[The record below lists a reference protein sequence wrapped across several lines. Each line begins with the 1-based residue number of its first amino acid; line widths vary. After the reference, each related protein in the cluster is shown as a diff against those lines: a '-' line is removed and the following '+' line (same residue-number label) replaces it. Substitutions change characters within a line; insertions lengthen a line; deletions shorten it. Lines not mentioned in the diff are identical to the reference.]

1 MNTAHLQVGPEVARA
16 RVAGE
21 PLVALET
28 AVLTHGLPAEV
39 AWSTYDS
46 MLTAVRE
53 GGAVPAAVGM
63 RHGVLWVGLP
73 SEALIG
79 LSRDP
84 AARKLGLAELP
95 AAAAAGASGGTTV
108 AATLWACR
116 QSGVAVFATGGI
128 GGVHRGAA
136 ESFDISGDLAAL
148 SRFGGCVVCSG
159 AKAIL
164 DLGKTLEALQS
175 LGVCVIGYRTGTFPA
190 FVTADSGLALGE
202 RVEDPEA
209 AAAVVRAR
217 DALGLPGAVLLA
229 NPPPAATAVPRREL
243 DTALASALTR
253 AGGAGVSGS
262 AVTPFL
268 LGELATHSG
277 GRSLNANRELLVANC
292 ELAAQVAVSLA
303 RQPARS

>member
-1 MNTAHLQVGPEVARA
+1 MYEERLQVGPEVARA
-16 RVAGE
+16 LDAGQ
-21 PLVALET
+21 PVVALET
-28 AVLTHGLPAEV
+28 AVLTHGLPEAV
-39 AWSTYDS
+39 AWPTYDA
-46 MLTAVRE
+46 MLAAVRE

-63 RHGVLWVGLP
+63 RDGVLWVGLP
-73 SEALIG
+73 PEALIE
-79 LSRDP
+79 LSQDP
-84 AARKLGLAELP
+84 VVRKLGLAELP
-95 AAAAAGASGGTTV
+95 AAAASGASGGTTV

-116 QSGVAVFATGGI
+116 RSGVAVFATGGI

-164 DLGKTLEALQS
+164 DLTKTLETLQS
-175 LGVCVIGYRTGTFPA
+175 LGVCVVGYRTGTFPA
-190 FVTADSGLALGE
+190 FVSADSGLRVSE

-229 NPPPAATAVPRREL
+229 NPPPLAAAVPRPEL
-243 DTALASALTR
+243 DAALASALAR
-253 AGGAGVSGS
+253 AGDAGVSGG

-268 LGELATHSG
+268 LGELAEHSG
-277 GRSLNANRELLVANC
+277 GHSLRANRELLIANGR
-292 ELAAQVAVSLA
+292 LAARVAVALA
-303 RQPARS
+303 RLRHET

>member
-1 MNTAHLQVGPEVARA
+1 MGVPRVRVGDEVAHA
-16 RVAGE
+16 LAHNV
-21 PLVALET
+21 PVVALET

-39 AWSTYDS
+39 AWPVYRA

-53 GGAVPAAVGM
+53 GGAVPAAVGVVD
-63 RHGVLWVGLP
+63 GVLWVGLP
-73 SEALIG
+73 GAALEALAAAPG
-79 LSRDP
+79 
-84 AARKLGLAELP
+84 ARKLGLAELP

-164 DLGKTLEALQS
+164 DLGKTLEALQT
-175 LGVCVIGYRTGTFPA
+175 LGVCVVGYRTGTFPA
-190 FVTADSGLALGE
+190 FVSADSGFAVTE
-202 RVEDPEA
+202 RVEDPQG

-229 NPPPAATAVPRREL
+229 NPPPAAVAIPRSEL
-243 DTALASALTR
+243 EALLAPVLAR
-253 AGGAGVSGS
+253 AAEEGVRGS
-262 AVTPFL
+262 ASTPFL
-268 LGELATHSG
+268 LGHLAEQSR
-277 GRSLNANRELLVANC
+277 GRTLAANRALLLANAA
-292 ELAAQVAVSLA
+292 LAAEVAAALA
-303 RQPARS
+303 DGV

>member
-1 MNTAHLQVGPEVARA
+1 MNEARLQIGPEVARA
-16 RVAGE
+16 LVAGE
-21 PLVALET
+21 PVVALET
-28 AVLTHGLPAEV
+28 AVLTHGLPAAV
-39 AWSTYDS
+39 AWPTYAA
-46 MLTAVRE
+46 MLGAGRD
-53 GGAVPAAVGM
+53 GGAVAAAG
-63 RHGVLWVGLP
+63 GVKDGGLWVGLP
-73 SEALIG
+73 AEALRD
-79 LSRDP
+79 LSRNP

-95 AAAAAGASGGTTV
+95 SALAAGASGGTTV

-128 GGVHRGAA
+128 GGVHRGVA

-175 LGVCVIGYRTGTFPA
+175 LGVCVVGYRTGTFPA
-190 FVTADSGLALGE
+190 FVTADSGLSVAE

-209 AAAVVRAR
+209 AAAVVLAR

-229 NPPPAATAVPRREL
+229 NPPPAAVAVPRREL
-243 DTALASALTR
+243 HAALASALAR
-253 AGGAGVSGS
+253 AGDAGVSGA

-268 LGELATHSG
+268 LGELAEHSG
-277 GRSLNANRELLVANC
+277 GRSLEANRELLVANG
-292 ELAAQVAVSLA
+292 ELAARVAVALA
-303 RQPARS
+303 RRREA